1 MSFDLRKYLAEGGI
15 EARLNEDHSG
25 NPNDKYVVKKCTK
38 KEGEPWA
45 VWEGKT
51 RVKGFASKAEAE
63 KYAKKQN
70 KKQNLKEGEEAQG
83 MSDNDFIM
91 ALNKAF
97 SAADDA
103 MLEEGE
109 EELEEDL
116 YEGEEPLDE
125 EEVDEGSR
133 GRPAGTGR
141 ERAVNFKIF
150 TGDRSEENIL
160 RLLKQFNKLY
170 TSPKNPTLD
179 PRSNKPRKPFSDEDL
194 QNLAELFASGEPI
207 TSKKIQAAISRYNSS
222 APANDFLKV
231 MDGLGRSKITS
242 VDKKV
247 QDLDNKAKRASGE
260 IPEKRGAP
268 KGPRNNTEDGES
280 TSSSFKSEPDDE
292 DIEDIDVSD
301 IDDYFRSGGEDDD
314 IFEDTITEEDTP
326 KIYWEEIEP
335 DGENRPDY
343 KEGTILGASADGRE
357 WQAYGYYTE
366 FEGFVVIDDLEEI
379 PSGMSES
386 KLGQND
392 KFLDKFLKKDLN

>member
-1 MSFDLRKYLAEGGI
+1 MSFDLKKYLAEGGI
-15 EARLNEDHSG
+15 EAKLNEAHSG

-45 VWEGKT
+45 VWEGKV

-70 KKQNLKEGEEAQG
+70 KKQNLKEGEKSFDEKTPEEMSPEDTKDLALAQAGIPESKGETQG
-83 MSDNDFIM
+83 MSDNAFII

-125 EEVDEGSR
+125 EEVDEGR
-133 GRPAGTGR
+133 GRPTGTGR

-160 RLLKQFNKLY
+160 RLLKKFNKLY

-179 PRSNKPRKPFSDEDL
+179 PRAKKPRKPFSDEDL

-207 TSKKIQAAISRYNSS
+207 TSKKIQAAVSRYKSS

-231 MDGLGRSKITS
+231 MDELGRSKITS

-247 QDLDNKAKRASGE
+247 QDIDNKAKRASGE

-268 KGPRNNTEDGES
+268 KGSRKKKEDKEDDKS
-280 TSSSFKSEPDDE
+280 TSSGFKDEPDDE
-292 DIEDIDVSD
+292 DISD
-301 IDDYFRSGGEDDD
+301 IEKKF
-314 IFEDTITEEDTP
+314 
-326 KIYWEEIEP
+326 
-335 DGENRPDY
+335 NL
-343 KEGTILGASADGRE
+343 KE
-357 WQAYGYYTE
+357 
-366 FEGFVVIDDLEEI
+366 
-379 PSGMSES
+379 
-386 KLGQND
+386 ND
-392 KFLDKFLKKDLN
+392 KFLDEFLSTPLGENKQMIDKLEDQFNDQINDDDALDIEDFLDKKGIKDMKVRSALIQKYKD

>member
-25 NPNDKYVVKKCTK
+25 NSNDKYVVKKCTK

-97 SAADDA
+97 AAADDA
-103 MLEEGE
+103 LEEGE
-109 EELEEDL
+109 EEDDDITPPGIEDMSPDPAFGPNPSFVEEDL

-125 EEVDEGSR
+125 EEVDEGR
-133 GRPAGTGR
+133 GRPAGSGR
-141 ERAVNFKIF
+141 ERGVNFKIF
-150 TGDRSEENIL
+150 TGDKSEENIL
-160 RLLKQFNKLY
+160 RLLKKFNKLY

-179 PRSNKPRKPFSDEDL
+179 PRAKKPRKPFSDEEL
-194 QNLAELFASGEPI
+194 QNLAELFASGESI
-207 TSKKIQAAISRYNSS
+207 TSKKIMAAIPRYKTT
-222 APANDFLKV
+222 APANAFLKV
-231 MDGLGRSKITS
+231 MDDMGRSGITS

-247 QDLDNKAKRASGE
+247 QDLQAKEKRASGE
-260 IPEKRGAP
+260 TPETRGR
-268 KGPRNNTEDGES
+268 KKKKDDDES
-280 TSSSFKSEPDDE
+280 DSSNFKDEPSDE

-301 IDDYFRSGGEDDD
+301 IDDYFKSEGEDDD
-314 IFEDTITEEDTP
+314 LFE
-326 KIYWEEIEP
+326 
-335 DGENRPDY
+335 
-343 KEGTILGASADGRE
+343 
-357 WQAYGYYTE
+357 
-366 FEGFVVIDDLEEI
+366 
-379 PSGMSES
+379 
-386 KLGQND
+386 ND
-392 KFLDKFLKKDLN
+392 KFLDEFLKKDLN

>member
-1 MSFDLRKYLAEGGI
+1 MSFDLKKYLAEGGI

-45 VWEGKT
+45 VWEGKV

-83 MSDNDFIM
+83 MSDNAFIM

-109 EELEEDL
+109 E
-116 YEGEEPLDE
+116 PLDE
-125 EEVDEGSR
+125 EEVDEGR
-133 GRPAGTGR
+133 GRPTGTGR

-160 RLLKQFNKLY
+160 RLLKKFNKLY

-179 PRSNKPRKPFSDEDL
+179 PRAKKPRKPFSDEDL

-207 TSKKIQAAISRYNSS
+207 TSKKIQAAISRYKSS

-231 MDGLGRSKITS
+231 MDELGRSKITS

-268 KGPRNNTEDGES
+268 KGPRNKKEDDEP
-280 TSSSFKSEPDDE
+280 TSSNFKDEPDDE
-292 DIEDIDVSD
+292 DISD
-301 IDDYFRSGGEDDD
+301 IEKKFNLKENDRFLDEFLSTPLGENKQMIDKLEDQFNDQINDDD
-314 IFEDTITEEDTP
+314 ALDIED
-326 KIYWEEIEP
+326 
-335 DGENRPDY
+335 
-343 KEGTILGASADGRE
+343 
-357 WQAYGYYTE
+357 
-366 FEGFVVIDDLEEI
+366 
-379 PSGMSES
+379 
-386 KLGQND
+386 
-392 KFLDKFLKKDLN
+392 FLDKKGIKDMKVRSALIQKYKD

>member
-1 MSFDLRKYLAEGGI
+1 MSFDLKKYLAEGGI

-70 KKQNLKEGEEAQG
+70 KKQNLKEGEKPFNEKTPDEMNTDGEFYDDDNKDSALAQAGIPESKKGETQG

-97 SAADDA
+97 SAADA

-125 EEVDEGSR
+125 EEVDEGR
-133 GRPAGTGR
+133 GRPSGTGR
-141 ERAVNFKIF
+141 EREVNFKIF

-160 RLLKQFNKLY
+160 KLLKKFNKLY
-170 TSPKNPTLD
+170 TSPKNPTLN
-179 PRSNKPRKPFSDEDL
+179 PKAKKRRTPFSDEDL
-194 QNLAELFASGEPI
+194 QNLAELFASGEPV
-207 TSKKIQAAISRYNSS
+207 TSKKIMAAIPRYKTT

-231 MDGLGRSKITS
+231 MDEMGRSKITS

-247 QDLDNKAKRASGE
+247 QDLTAKEKRASGE
-260 IPEKRGAP
+260 TPETRGRKKKAADDD
-268 KGPRNNTEDGES
+268 NTG
-280 TSSSFKSEPDDE
+280 SSPDEPSDE
-292 DIEDIDVSD
+292 DISD
-301 IDDYFRSGGEDDD
+301 IEKEFGLEENDEFLDEFLSTPLGESKQMIDKLEDQFNDQINDDD
-314 IFEDTITEEDTP
+314 ALDIED
-326 KIYWEEIEP
+326 
-335 DGENRPDY
+335 
-343 KEGTILGASADGRE
+343 
-357 WQAYGYYTE
+357 
-366 FEGFVVIDDLEEI
+366 
-379 PSGMSES
+379 
-386 KLGQND
+386 
-392 KFLDKFLKKDLN
+392 FLDKKGIKNMKVRSALIQKYKD